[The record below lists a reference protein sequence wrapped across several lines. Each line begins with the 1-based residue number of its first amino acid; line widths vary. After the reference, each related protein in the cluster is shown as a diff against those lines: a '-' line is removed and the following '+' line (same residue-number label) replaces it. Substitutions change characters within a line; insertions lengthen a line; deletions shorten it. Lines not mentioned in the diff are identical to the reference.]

1 MRGKLRDK
9 RPTAKRDISK
19 REGLERRRPS
29 KHDNRSMVRFN
40 LQTEDDDF
48 EFDIED
54 DEYEEEE
61 EEEEEEKIEVP
72 QKKS

>member
-9 RPTAKRDISK
+9 RTTAKRDISK
-19 REGLERRRPS
+19 REGLERRRPA
-29 KHDNRSMVRFN
+29 KRDNRSMVRFN

-61 EEEEEEKIEVP
+61 EEKIEVP
-72 QKKS
+72 NKK

>member
-9 RPTAKRDISK
+9 RTTAKRDISK
-19 REGLERRRPS
+19 REGTERHRPI
-29 KHDNRSMVRFN
+29 KRDNRSIVRFN

-54 DEYEEEE
+54 GEYEEV
-61 EEEEEEKIEVP
+61 EEEEKIEVP
-72 QKKS
+72 HKK